1 MPNAVRS
8 MAGVTTLATLAG
20 AVSARP
26 EEASI
31 VAELQAGSE
40 EAFTWLITHY
50 HQPVYGLVYRIL
62 NDPADAA
69 DTTQE
74 VFLKVF
80 RGIRRFHGEASL
92 KTWIYRIALHE
103 ASNQRRWWFRHKRRE
118 TTMESQICDEEGQGF
133 ALKETLVDESESPF
147 DCAAHEEVRSKV
159 EMELAQVPEP
169 YRTTVVLRDIEGLAY
184 EEIAEILQISL
195 GTVMSRLM
203 RGRFALKKR
212 LEAYAQEA
220 GRELGL
226 RVASPAQLPSE
237 VTSK

>member
-1 MPNAVRS
+1 
-8 MAGVTTLATLAG
+8 MANLASAI
-20 AVSARP
+20 SARA

-40 EAFTWLITHY
+40 DAYEWLIAHY

-80 RGIRRFHGEASL
+80 RGIKRFHGEASL

-118 TTMESQICDEEGQGF
+118 TTMEAPMGDDEGQGF
-133 ALKETLVDESESPF
+133 ALKEMLVDQHDSPF
-147 DCAAHEEVRSKV
+147 DWAAHEEVRHKV
-159 EMELAQVPEP
+159 EQELAQVTEP
-169 YRTTVVLRDIEGLAY
+169 YRTTVVLRDIEGLSY
-184 EEIAEILQISL
+184 EQIAEILQVSL
-195 GTVMSRLM
+195 GTVKSRLM
-203 RGRFALKKR
+203 RGRVALKKR
-212 LEAYAQEA
+212 LEDYARQA
-220 GRELGL
+220 GRDLGL
-226 RVASPAQLPSE
+226 NIVRHGGEVAPLE
-237 VTSK
+237 VGTK